1 MYIKSV
7 KMTGFRS
14 YKEETLVEF
23 SRRHNVVVGK
33 NGSGKSNVFKAL
45 EFILSNQYRTVAS
58 RDFQKYVYE
67 GSERRVYASVEVVF
81 DNTSQQ
87 IPLPTEEV
95 IIRRIFGSKK
105 DQWSLNNK
113 NTNKED
119 VTSLLESA
127 GLSRTNPYYIVAQG
141 QVTTLIKMKDEN
153 RLQLVKDIAGTR
165 VYDDRRKESM
175 KIMKET
181 ERKRDQ
187 IAEIMEYFN
196 NRLTELEEEQEELR
210 EYQQID
216 RKRRAIQ
223 LTLYRN
229 NVAAAEKRKAKLE
242 KISSNNVDLEEVYE
256 TLNDKKEEREKLTK
270 QVKDIEIEN
279 GAQIKEQDRLTKERR
294 KANKILQK
302 AKLAMEATGEKIQQ
316 QNNRKRE
323 IEKTLKNLEDQIDK
337 TETRLNDEL
346 RPLFEEKVSV
356 EETCANKLT
365 DLENRRDDLYSKQ
378 HRSSAYATK
387 EDRDANLREIIDGE
401 SQTLS
406 ANKEQVDNL
415 KSKLSQAQNQ
425 MDNQMSIIKDGEE
438 RQETLKEKLSEIKDR
453 HNDLKK
459 EKEKRQGLRKKA
471 QKELQELKKKLKSAK
486 SDLKKAEDK
495 LRSTMPRKMY
505 EAYKNTKRIIDSY
518 GIDGVY
524 GPVLELFNVDSNFE
538 KCVEIVA
545 HNRLMNWVVR
555 DDNVATRVVEAL
567 QQQKGGRVTL
577 MPLNRLYFNQK
588 KGPNSNNA
596 FWMTD
601 KLEYEPRVDLAMKQ
615 VFGNW
620 LICRDLQT
628 AQQFSE
634 QYDVDATNLDGDTV
648 NRRGAIT
655 GGYYDSKRVARISA
669 MREIK
674 NLKRE
679 ITNMEQS
686 IRQKKDK
693 IGVRNQE
700 MSTLLGNIQKV
711 EGERSNVR
719 TEQST
724 VTEQVTSAKTN
735 QRTYQTLIEETERNM
750 RKQQHDIQRLE
761 QRIETLR
768 EELSAPFNKT
778 LTDEE
783 IGQLDTLADEIEI
796 AREKLQAASRE
807 KMQIQGETTALEN
820 ELNENL
826 LKQQDDLSKQLA
838 DMNDDELAE
847 NQEKHEQDM
856 SAAKQNQDE
865 LDSKIASLESQN
877 ENALS
882 RQQEAN
888 KRIETLVKEIGK
900 LEKKLSEANQKTQ
913 SAFKTIKSLEE
924 TIQSENEKIRK
935 LGTLPDQEYIEMYVD
950 LSRKK
955 LEQNLKRENRK
966 LQAFQNVNKKALD
979 QYEHFTQQRDQLLKR
994 QKDQEK
1000 SKKAIQDL
1008 IDHLDRQKD
1017 EAIQRTYKAIAINFS
1032 KVFSELV
1039 EGGTGKFVMFKR
1051 QEENDDDEDDE
1062 KMGEERSSSDNYTGI
1077 GIRVSFTGGRDDLYS
1092 MTQLSGGQQ
1101 TVVALSLIFAIQRCD
1116 PSPFYLFDEIDAALD
1131 AVHRQSVAQMV
1142 HKHSDQS
1149 QFITTTFRP
1158 EMLQTADKFIG
1169 VYYMNKIS
1177 VASEIDQDE
1186 AQTIIASEGI
1196 DEEEAEEN
1204 AI

>member
-1 MYIKSV
+1 MHIKSV

-23 SRRHNVVVGK
+23 SRKHNVVVGK

-45 EFILSNQYRTVAS
+45 EFILSNQYRSVAS

-67 GSERRVYASVEVVF
+67 GSERRAYASVEVVF
-81 DNTSQQ
+81 DNASQQ
-87 IPLPTEEV
+87 IPLPTTEV
-95 IIRRIFGSKK
+95 VIRRIFGSKK
-105 DQWSLNNK
+105 DQWSLNGK

-141 QVTTLIKMKDEN
+141 QVTTLIKMKDEH

-175 KIMKET
+175 KIMQET
-181 ERKRDQ
+181 ERKQVQ
-187 IAEIMEYFN
+187 IAEIMDYFN
-196 NRLTELEEEQEELR
+196 NRLKELEEEQEELR
-210 EYQQID
+210 EYQQVD
-216 RKRRAIQ
+216 RKRRSIQ

-229 NVAAAEKRKAKLE
+229 NVTAAEKRKAKLE
-242 KISSNNVDLEEVYE
+242 KLSNQNVDLEEVYE
-256 TLNDKKEEREKLTK
+256 TLNDKKEERDELTK

-302 AKLAMEATGEKIQQ
+302 AKLAMEATGDKIKQ

-323 IEKTLKNLEDQIDK
+323 IEKALKNLEEQIEK
-337 TETRLNDEL
+337 TESRLNEEL
-346 RPLFEEKVSV
+346 RPLFEEKVSA
-356 EETCANKLT
+356 EETCQNKLT
-365 DLENRRDDLYSKQ
+365 DLENRRNDLYSKQ
-378 HRSSAYATK
+378 HRSSAFSTK
-387 EDRDANLREIIDGE
+387 AERDANLREIIDSE
-401 SQTLS
+401 NLTLRQ
-406 ANKEQVDNL
+406 NKEQASHLRETLDRTERQLN
-415 KSKLSQAQNQ
+415 
-425 MDNQMSIIKDGEE
+425 DQMSIIKEGEA
-438 RQETLKEKLSEIKDR
+438 RQASLVDKLNEIKER
-453 HNDLKK
+453 HIELKK

-471 QKELQELKKKLKSAK
+471 QKEMSELKKKLKTAK
-486 SDLKKAEDK
+486 ADLKQAENK
-495 LRSTMPRKMY
+495 LRGTMNRKMWD
-505 EAYKNTKRIIDSY
+505 AYKNTQKIIDEY
-518 GIDGVY
+518 AIDGVY
-524 GPVLELFNVDSNFE
+524 GPVLELFNVDPNFE

-545 HNRLMNWVVR
+545 HNRLLNWVVR
-555 DDNVATRVVEAL
+555 DENVATRVVEAL
-567 QQQKGGRVTL
+567 QQENGGRVTL

-601 KLEYEPRVDLAMKQ
+601 KIEYEPRVDMAMKQ
-615 VFGNW
+615 IFGNW
-620 LICRDLQT
+620 LICRDLPT

-634 QYDVDATNLDGDTV
+634 QYDLDATNLDGDTV

-655 GGYYDSKRVARISA
+655 GGYYDNKRVARISA
-669 MREIK
+669 MRDIK
-674 NLKRE
+674 ELKRE
-679 ITNMEQS
+679 ITNLEQS
-686 IRQKKDK
+686 IKQKKEK
-693 IGVRNQE
+693 NNVRNQE
-700 MSTLLGNIQKV
+700 MSTLLGSLQKV

-735 QRTYQTLIEETERNM
+735 RRTYQTLIEETQRSL
-750 RKQQHDIQRLE
+750 RKQEHDIGRLE
-761 QRIETLR
+761 QKISTLR
-768 EELSAPFNKT
+768 EELSSPFNKT

-783 IGQLDTLADEIEI
+783 IEQLSSLGDEIE
-796 AREKLQAASRE
+796 AAHERLQIASRE
-807 KMQIQGETTALEN
+807 KMQIQGETTSLEN

-826 LKQQDDLSKQLA
+826 LKQQDDFSKQLA

-847 NQEKHEQDM
+847 NLEKHEQDM
-856 SAAKQNQDE
+856 STAKQNQDE
-865 LDSKIASLESQN
+865 LDQKIASLESQN
-877 ENALS
+877 ENAS
-882 RQQEAN
+882 QRQQTAN
-888 KRIETLVKEIGK
+888 KRIEMLGKEIQK
-900 LEKKLSEANQKTQ
+900 LEKQLSHANQKTQ

-924 TIQSENEKIRK
+924 TIESENDKIRK

-950 LSRKK
+950 QSRKK

-966 LQAFQNVNKKALD
+966 LQTFQNVNKKALD

-1000 SKKAIQDL
+1000 SKKAIKNL

-1032 KVFSELV
+1032 KVFVELV
-1039 EGGTGKFVMFKR
+1039 EGGTGKFVMFKKQQ
-1051 QEENDDDEDDE
+1051 QEDEDEDDE
-1062 KMGEERSSSDNYTGI
+1062 KMGEERSSSDSYTGI

-1196 DEEEAEEN
+1196 EDAEES